1 MDDSMRKH
9 IDELYEKN
17 DLSDEKLL
25 YILNNIKE
33 EEVFYLQEK
42 ALKTKERYYGKK
54 IYLRGLIE
62 ISNYCKRECRYCGI
76 NAYNKNVKRYRLSK
90 QEILESCERGARLGF
105 NTFVLQGGEDSYFSD
120 EILIDIVENIKKIHK
135 NCAVTLSIG
144 ERSEDSYKRL

>member
-42 ALKTKERYYGKK
+42 ALKTKVPISKSK
-54 IYLRGLIE
+54 I
-62 ISNYCKRECRYCGI
+62 STN
-76 NAYNKNVKRYRLSK
+76 
-90 QEILESCERGARLGF
+90 
-105 NTFVLQGGEDSYFSD
+105 
-120 EILIDIVENIKKIHK
+120 
-135 NCAVTLSIG
+135 
-144 ERSEDSYKRL
+144 

>member
-1 MDDSMRKH
+1 M
-9 IDELYEKN
+9 
-17 DLSDEKLL
+17 
-25 YILNNIKE
+25 NNIKE

-90 QEILESCERGARLGF
+90 QEILEIMRRRVIFRCIKIGVKMRKGKKRFLF
-105 NTFVLQGGEDSYFSD
+105 KGGDDFRSKK
-120 EILIDIVENIKKIHK
+120 NI
-135 NCAVTLSIG
+135 CFQYL
-144 ERSEDSYKRL
+144 